1 MNPAR
6 SFAPDLV
13 LGDYSHFWVYVVGPL
28 AGGILAV
35 ALAHILRGPGGRD
48 PLASRAAE
56 GAPALKIRDQR
67 AEADEARLHRPVAL
81 SGSQR
86 EP

>member
-1 MNPAR
+1 
-6 SFAPDLV
+6 V

-56 GAPALKIRDQR
+56 GAPSPED
-67 AEADEARLHRPVAL
+67 P
-81 SGSQR
+81 
-86 EP
+86 